1 MAIAGVV
8 FFLLLTSS
16 CLGLNIN
23 LGVNNVLE
31 VFGFNSND
39 LHQRTEDLYVE
50 DEEDPPPHDQTAR

>member
-1 MAIAGVV
+1 M

-50 DEEDPPPHDQTAR
+50 DEEDPPPHDETAR